1 MLYLALLPLTL
12 GGHWAVLRL
21 YTQPYTVGAIKYNSF
36 VISKQGAEASRQ
48 SSATRHAA
56 RGSPA
61 LPTFLYFTLSCV
73 ENYSNMAQI
82 LLGATEELEDRAGA
96 HAGVLLA
103 RCVAQCE
110 LVLPGRARR
119 ESLGAEDGARVALV
133 DL

>member
-1 MLYLALLPLTL
+1 MASLRSALR
-12 GGHWAVLRL
+12 GCAVGSFIITTFAKTIPTWRRSC
-21 YTQPYTVGAIKYNSF
+21 YTEG
-36 VISKQGAEASRQ
+36 
-48 SSATRHAA
+48 
-56 RGSPA
+56 
-61 LPTFLYFTLSCV
+61 
-73 ENYSNMAQI
+73 
-82 LLGATEELEDRAGA
+82 LEDRAGA